1 MQPAPEQTVLLVD
14 DDTHLLAALR
24 RALRFEPYQVLV
36 AETAGAA
43 LWVLETTPVDVLVTD
58 QRMPGMSG
66 AEFLTKVRAEY
77 PHVISIMLT
86 GHADLATAISAINS
100 GEVYRFFTKPCEAG
114 SLAVAIRQA
123 LQLKALIRQ
132 TRRLLDTVRRQ
143 AAALAP
149 ASAGADAEADA
160 DAAAQ
165 PLVFEADPSPVD
177 LDALLREI
185 EGELDA
191 AERREATGH
200 AGRPTGRAPSGS
212 ARR

>member
-1 MQPAPEQTVLLVD
+1 MKLEQTVLLVD
-14 DDTHLLAALR
+14 DDPHLLAGLR
-24 RALRFEPYQVLV
+24 RALRSEPYEVVL

-43 LWVLETTPVDVLVTD
+43 LNLLATTSVDVLVTD

-66 AEFLTKVRAEY
+66 AEFLTTVRAEY

-100 GEVYRFFTKPCEAG
+100 GEVYRFFTKPCDAG
-114 SLAVAIRQA
+114 SLADAIRQA

-143 AAALAP
+143 TVELTP
-149 ASAGADAEADA
+149 RGATG
-160 DAAAQ
+160 DAAYVEEATRV
-165 PLVFEADPSPVD
+165 LVFEADASPVD

-185 EGELDA
+185 HEELDA
-191 AERREATGH
+191 AERRT
-200 AGRPTGRAPSGS
+200 AGAESPRSAP
-212 ARR
+212 R